1 VSGNG
6 ATPGATVE
14 AEAPPALSHRQIMV
28 IFSGL
33 MLGMFLAAL
42 DQTIVATALPR
53 ITDDLGGLDHLSWVV
68 TAYLLA
74 STVSTPL
81 YGKLGDL
88 FGRKKLYQ
96 GAIVIFFVGSVCSGL
111 AQDMAQLIAARAVQ
125 SLGAGGLIVL
135 AQALIGDTVSPRER
149 GRYMGYFGAVFGF
162 SSVAGPLLGGF
173 LTDNL
178 SWRWVFYVNVPIA
191 IAAFAVTGAV
201 LPKGHRVGNP
211 RIDYVGSAI
220 LVAAVSCLVLWA
232 TWGGTE
238 YAWDSPTIVG
248 LGLAALVLLGVLV
261 VVERR
266 VAEPVIPVH
275 LFSVRSFNVVITV
288 SFIVGAA
295 MFGAISFLPL
305 FLQVVTGASATNSGL
320 LLLPLMLGL
329 LTASTGSGQIISR
342 TGRYKFFPLLGTAL
356 ATLAMFL
363 LASMGPDTTG
373 GTVALYMVILGAGL
387 GFTMQTLI
395 LAVQNAVGP
404 GDMGVAT
411 SSATFFRSMGGSLG
425 VALFGALFN
434 ARLSDNLGTTTAVG
448 ESGSSSVI
456 DALEGLT
463 AAQRTF
469 VETGFADAITSVF
482 LYGVPLLLV
491 AFGVTWFLSEVPLR
505 SSTHAV
511 DHGREMA
518 AGSAPGTAEPEVVSV
533 LH

>member
-1 VSGNG
+1 VS
-6 ATPGATVE
+6 AETVP
-14 AEAPPALSHRQIMV
+14 APPVLTHRQVMV

-42 DQTIVATALPR
+42 DQTIVSTALPR

-68 TAYLLA
+68 TSYLLA

-96 GAIVIFFVGSVCSGL
+96 GAIVIFFVGSVFSGL
-111 AQDMAQLIAARAVQ
+111 AQTMGQLIAARAVQ
-125 SLGAGGLIVL
+125 GLGAGGLIVL
-135 AQALIGDTVSPRER
+135 AQALIADTVSPRER

-178 SWRWVFYVNVPIA
+178 SWRWVFYVNVPVA

-211 RIDYVGSAI
+211 RIDYAGSAV
-220 LVAAVSCLVLWA
+220 LVLAVSSLVLCA

-238 YAWDSPTIVG
+238 YAWGSPTII
-248 LGLAALVLLGVLV
+248 GLAVAAVVLLGVLV

-266 VAEPVIPVH
+266 AVEPVIPLH
-275 LFSVRSFNVVITV
+275 LFPVRSFRVAITV
-288 SFIVGAA
+288 GLIVGAV

-329 LTASTGSGQIISR
+329 LTASSGSGQIISR
-342 TGRYKFFPLLGTAL
+342 TGRYKVFPLLGTAL
-356 ATLAMFL
+356 ATLAMAL
-363 LASMGPDTTG
+363 LAAMGPDTS
-373 GTVALYMVILGAGL
+373 GTTVSIYMVVLGAGI
-387 GFTMQTLI
+387 GFTLQTLI

-404 GDMGVAT
+404 GDIGVAT

-434 ARLSDNLGTTTAVG
+434 ARLSGNLGSTAAVG
-448 ESGSSSVI
+448 GEGVSSSALG
-456 DALEGLT
+456 ALEGLDP
-463 AAQRTF
+463 ARRAF
-469 VETGFADAITSVF
+469 VEAGFADAITSVF
-482 LYGVPLLLV
+482 RYGVPLMLA
-491 AFGVTWFLSEVPLR
+491 AFLVTWLLEEVPLR

-511 DHGREMA
+511 DHGRELT
-518 AGSAPGTAEPEVVSV
+518 AGSAPGTAEPEVDVVSV

>member
-1 VSGNG
+1 
-6 ATPGATVE
+6 
-14 AEAPPALSHRQIMV
+14 
-28 IFSGL
+28 
-33 MLGMFLAAL
+33 
-42 DQTIVATALPR
+42 
-53 ITDDLGGLDHLSWVV
+53 
-68 TAYLLA
+68 
-74 STVSTPL
+74 
-81 YGKLGDL
+81 
-88 FGRKKLYQ
+88 
-96 GAIVIFFVGSVCSGL
+96 
-111 AQDMAQLIAARAVQ
+111 
-125 SLGAGGLIVL
+125 
-135 AQALIGDTVSPRER
+135 
-149 GRYMGYFGAVFGF
+149 MGYFGAVFGF

-404 GDMGVAT
+404 GDMGPR
-411 SSATFFRSMGGSLG
+411 SSARWAAPWAWLCSAPSSTPASATTSAPRRRS
-425 VALFGALFN
+425 
-434 ARLSDNLGTTTAVG
+434 AR
-448 ESGSSSVI
+448 
-456 DALEGLT
+456 
-463 AAQRTF
+463 AAPR
-469 VETGFADAITSVF
+469 
-482 LYGVPLLLV
+482 
-491 AFGVTWFLSEVPLR
+491 R
-505 SSTHAV
+505 SSTPSRASRRRS
-511 DHGREMA
+511 GRSWRR
-518 AGSAPGTAEPEVVSV
+518 GSPTPSRRCSSTGCPSCSSPSA
-533 LH
+533 

>member
-1 VSGNG
+1 MTDGG
-6 ATPGATVE
+6 
-14 AEAPPALSHRQIMV
+14 LSHRQVMV

-42 DQTIVATALPR
+42 DQTIVSTALPR

-68 TAYLLA
+68 TSYLLA

-96 GAIVIFFVGSVCSGL
+96 GAIVIFFAGSVLSGL
-111 AQDMAQLIAARAVQ
+111 AQGMGQLIAARAVQ
-125 SLGAGGLIVL
+125 GLGAGGLIVL
-135 AQALIGDTVSPRER
+135 AQALIADTVSPRER

-173 LTDNL
+173 LTDHM

-191 IAAFAVTGAV
+191 VAAFAVTGAV
-201 LPKGHRVGNP
+201 LPKGRRAGNP
-211 RIDYVGSAI
+211 RIDYAGSAL
-220 LVAAVSCLVLWA
+220 LVAAVSTLVLCA

-238 YAWDSPTIVG
+238 YAWGSPTILG
-248 LGLAALVLLGVLV
+248 LGAAALVLIGALV

-266 VAEPVIPVH
+266 AAEPVIPVQ
-275 LFSVRSFNVVITV
+275 LFPVRSFRVSITV

-295 MFGAISFLPL
+295 MFGSISFLPL

-329 LTASTGSGQIISR
+329 LTASSGSGQIISR
-342 TGRYKFFPLLGTAL
+342 TGRYKVFPLIGTAL
-356 ATLAMFL
+356 GTVAMGL
-363 LASMGPDTTG
+363 LATMGPDTSG
-373 GTVALYMVILGAGL
+373 ATVTVYMVLLGAGI
-387 GFTMQTLI
+387 GFTLQTLI

-404 GDMGVAT
+404 GDIGVAT

-434 ARLSDNLGTTTAVG
+434 ARLSANLGTTTTVG
-448 ESGSSSVI
+448 EGVSSSTLG
-456 DALEGLT
+456 ALEGLP
-463 AAQRTF
+463 AAQRAF
-469 VETGFADAITSVF
+469 VEEGFADAITTVF
-482 LYGVPLLLV
+482 LYGVPLLAVGFLV
-491 AFGVTWFLSEVPLR
+491 AWLLREVPLR
-505 SSTHAV
+505 QSTSAV
-511 DHGREMA
+511 EHGREVSG
-518 AGSAPGTAEPEVVSV
+518 GSASATSEPEVVPV
-533 LH
+533 H

>member
-1 VSGNG
+1 VT
-6 ATPGATVE
+6 ATETETAPGPE
-14 AEAPPALSHRQIMV
+14 GPPALSHRQIMV

-42 DQTIVATALPR
+42 DQTIVSTALPR

-68 TAYLLA
+68 TSYLLA

-96 GAIVIFFVGSVCSGL
+96 GAIVVFFAGSVFSGL
-111 AQDMAQLIAARAVQ
+111 AQDMGQLIAARAVQ
-125 SLGAGGLIVL
+125 GLGAGGLIVL
-135 AQALIGDTVSPRER
+135 AQALIADTVSPRER

-191 IAAFAVTGAV
+191 VAAFAVTGAV
-201 LPKGHRVGNP
+201 LPRGRRVGDP
-211 RIDYVGSAI
+211 RIDYAGSAV
-220 LVAAVSCLVLWA
+220 LVAAVSSLVLCA

-238 YAWDSPTIVG
+238 YPWGSPTIVG
-248 LGLAALVLLGVLV
+248 LGVAALVLLGVLV

-266 VAEPVIPVH
+266 ALEPVIPLQ
-275 LFSVRSFNVVITV
+275 LFSVRSFKVAITV
-288 SFIVGAA
+288 SFIVGAV
-295 MFGAISFLPL
+295 MFGSISFLPL

-329 LTASTGSGQIISR
+329 LSASSGSGQIISR
-342 TGRYKFFPLLGTAL
+342 TGRYKAFPLVGTAL
-356 ATLAMFL
+356 ATVAMAL
-363 LASMGPDTTG
+363 LAGMGPETTG
-373 GTVALYMVILGAGL
+373 RTVTVYMVILGAGI
-387 GFTMQTLI
+387 GFTLQTLI

-404 GDMGVAT
+404 GDIGVAT

-434 ARLSDNLGTTTAVG
+434 ARLSDNLGTTASLG
-448 ESGSSSVI
+448 EGTSSSALG
-456 DALEGLT
+456 ALEGLS
-463 AAQRTF
+463 AAQRAV
-469 VETGFADAITSVF
+469 VESGFADAITSVF
-482 LYGVPLLLV
+482 LYGVPLMLTGFL
-491 AFGVTWFLSEVPLR
+491 VTWLLHEVPLR
-505 SSTHAV
+505 QSTHPV
-511 DHGREMA
+511 DHGRELA
-518 AGSAPGTAEPEVVSV
+518 AGSAPGTGEPEVVSV

>member
-1 VSGNG
+1 MTAV
-6 ATPGATVE
+6 
-14 AEAPPALSHRQIMV
+14 EAPPALSHRQIMV

-68 TAYLLA
+68 TSYLLA

-111 AQDMAQLIAARAVQ
+111 AQDMGQLIAARAVQ
-125 SLGAGGLIVL
+125 GLGAGGLIVL

-211 RIDYVGSAI
+211 RIDYLGSAL
-220 LVAAVSCLVLWA
+220 LVAAVSCLVLCA

-238 YAWDSPTIVG
+238 YEWGSPTIVG
-248 LGLAALVLLGVLV
+248 LGLASLALLAVLV
-261 VVERR
+261 GVERR
-266 VAEPVIPVH
+266 VPEPVIPVH
-275 LFSVRSFNVVITV
+275 LFSVRSFNVVIVV

-329 LTASTGSGQIISR
+329 LTASSGSGQIISR
-342 TGRYKFFPLLGTAL
+342 TGRYKVFPLVGTAL
-356 ATLAMFL
+356 ATVAMGL
-363 LASMGPDTTG
+363 LATMGPDTTG
-373 GTVALYMVILGAGL
+373 ITVTVYMVVLGAGL

-404 GDMGVAT
+404 RDMGVAT

-448 ESGSSSVI
+448 GEGGTSSVI
-456 DALEGLT
+456 DALEGLS
-463 AAQRTF
+463 AVQRAF
-469 VETGFADAITSVF
+469 VEKGFADAITSVF

-491 AFGVTWFLSEVPLR
+491 AFAFVWFLAEVPLR
-505 SSTHAV
+505 SSTSPV

>member
-1 VSGNG
+1 MTDVQ
-6 ATPGATVE
+6 AP
-14 AEAPPALSHRQIMV
+14 PPALTHRQVMV

-53 ITDDLGGLDHLSWVV
+53 ITNDLGGLDHLSWVV

-111 AQDMAQLIAARAVQ
+111 AQGMGQLIAARAVQ
-125 SLGAGGLIVL
+125 GLGAGGLIVL
-135 AQALIGDTVSPRER
+135 AQALIADTVSPRER

-178 SWRWVFYVNVPIA
+178 SWRWVFYVNLPVA

-201 LPKGHRVGNP
+201 LPRGRRVGEA
-211 RIDYVGSAI
+211 RIDYAGSAI
-220 LVAAVSCLVLWA
+220 LVAAVSSLVLCA

-238 YAWDSPTIVG
+238 YPWGSPIIVG
-248 LGLAALVLLGVLV
+248 LGLTALVLLGLLV

-266 VAEPVIPVH
+266 AAEPVIPLH
-275 LFSVRSFNVVITV
+275 LFPVRSFKVAITV

-295 MFGAISFLPL
+295 MFGSISFLPL

-329 LTASTGSGQIISR
+329 LTASSGSGQIISR
-342 TGRYKFFPLLGTAL
+342 TGRYKVFPLLGTAL
-356 ATLAMFL
+356 ATVAMGL
-363 LASMGPDTTG
+363 LATMGPETTG
-373 GTVALYMVILGAGL
+373 LTVSLYMVVLGAGI
-387 GFTMQTLI
+387 GFTLQTLI

-404 GDMGVAT
+404 RDIGVAT
-411 SSATFFRSMGGSLG
+411 SSATFFRAMGGSLG
-425 VALFGALFN
+425 VALFGAVFN
-434 ARLSDNLGTTTAVG
+434 ARLSHNLGTTGQIG
-448 ESGSSSVI
+448 EGASSSTLG
-456 DALEGLT
+456 ALRGLS
-463 AAQRTF
+463 AAQRAF
-469 VETGFADAITSVF
+469 VEEGFADAITSVF
-482 LYGVPLLLV
+482 LYGVPLMLIGFL
-491 AFGVTWFLSEVPLR
+491 VTWLLKEVPLR
-505 SSTHAV
+505 RTTHAV

-518 AGSAPGTAEPEVVSV
+518 AASAPDTAEPEVEEVEVVSV